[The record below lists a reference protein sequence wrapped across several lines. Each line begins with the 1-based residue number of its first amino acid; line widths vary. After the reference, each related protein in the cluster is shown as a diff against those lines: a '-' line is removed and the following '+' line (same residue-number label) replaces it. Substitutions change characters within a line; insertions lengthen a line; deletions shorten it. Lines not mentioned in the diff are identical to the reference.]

1 MEHNYVEGLVISNKM
16 NEKAIRKAIKD
27 LELFDGANVLD
38 VPCGI
43 GNHISY
49 MLDENANINVTGIDF
64 SKNHLAY
71 AHELNQKQHPNVN
84 CTFEEGDINNL
95 ELPDNSFDFI
105 WCCDGLYPGDKE
117 IGMLVEEPY
126 DVLKDFARIAK
137 PGAKIAV
144 GFFTS
149 KRLLAGYPLLEAALD
164 DDETAHKPFTKET
177 DPELDILC
185 TPAWFKKTGL
195 TNIEVRT
202 YAVDLYNLDKEMIEW
217 LPAFCN
223 IFWAQSQAKVGEEVW
238 QQYIDIIDPSS
249 ANFIFDKDS
258 YTGLFT
264 YTIYIATVEK

>member
-1 MEHNYVEGLVISNKM
+1 MEHNYVESLVLSNKM

-27 LELFDGANVLD
+27 LELFDAANVLD

-49 MLDENANINVTGIDF
+49 MLDENPNINVTGIDF

-71 AHELNQKQHPNVN
+71 AQELNQKHHPNIN
-84 CTFEEGDINNL
+84 CTFQEGDINNL
-95 ELPDNSFDFI
+95 GLPDNSFDFI

-117 IGMLVEEPY
+117 MGMLVEEPY
-126 DVLKDFARIAK
+126 DVLRDFVRIAK
-137 PGAKIAV
+137 SGAKIAI

-149 KRLLAGYPLLEAALD
+149 KRLLAGYPIVEATLAD
-164 DDETAHKPFTKET
+164 AEIFTKNAN
-177 DPELDILC
+177 PELDILC
-185 TPAWFKKTGL
+185 TPAWFKKIGL
-195 TNIEVRT
+195 TKIEVKS
-202 YAVDLYNLDKEMIEW
+202 YAVDLYNLDKNMIEW
-217 LPAFCN
+217 LPTFCN
-223 IFWAQSQAKVGEEVW
+223 LIWAQSQNKVSEEVW
-238 QQYIDIIDPSS
+238 QQYTDIIDPKS